1 MSHQFSEF
9 LHSAD
14 ADTIPEEMLGLGRKW
29 LLDLLGVATG
39 ATGTAMSR
47 LIRNHAAEHFAPNQR
62 KAAILFDGRLV
73 SPGGAAL
80 AGGMTIDALDAHDGH
95 KLTKGH
101 VGCGVLPALLAF
113 TQAEKLT
120 DDRAFL
126 ASLVVGYEIGTRAGI
141 ALHRTASDYHT
152 SGAWIAIATAAL
164 GARVM
169 KLDTAR
175 TRDAIGIAEYHGPRS
190 QMMRVIDQPTM
201 LKDGSGWG
209 AMAGVSAAYLAAGG
223 FTGAPALTVEGDDVS
238 DLWGDLGQTWRISE
252 QYFKHYP
259 ICRWAQPSVQA
270 VLDLR
275 RAHNLRS
282 EDVEAIKITTFHQ
295 SKRLAKR
302 APVTTEEAQYSTAYP
317 TAVAIV
323 RGGVSPDDVM
333 ERSFDDPEIR
343 RLAESMFVVECDRYN
358 AAFPANR
365 ISSVTLTLRN
375 GRTLTSGDTEAL
387 GDPENPATEED
398 VKAKFHAYAR
408 PKLGGDRADAL
419 ERAVG
424 RLGNGEGLDALK
436 ALIFAPVQ
444 N

>member
-29 LLDLLGVATG
+29 LLDLLGVAAG

-62 KAAILFDGRLV
+62 KTAILFDGRLV